1 MQSTAIISDIGID
14 YKTNKA
20 KITFLFDNKEVLG
33 QAEEL
38 QDKKLNVE
46 AKKWYKKRS
55 KDANA
60 YLWVL
65 TEKLSQKLNMSRIEV
80 YRKHI
85 LEAGSY
91 TELGMPE
98 EAMEKFSRM
107 WGNNGLGW
115 FCKKSTNQYGEVILR
130 AYHGSSTYD
139 TKEMTRLLDSVIQD
153 CKEQKIETMTP
164 KELDSLLKSWESDTN
179 RRQKK

>member
-20 KITFLFDNKEVLG
+20 KITFLFDNKEVLK

-55 KDANA
+55 LNANG

-65 TEKLSQKLNMSRIEV
+65 IEKLSQKLNMSRLDI

-85 LEAGSY
+85 YEAGTY
-91 TELGMPE
+91 QELQMPE
-98 EAMEKFSRM
+98 EAMPKFAEIWS
-107 WGNNGLGW
+107 NNGLGW
-115 FCKKSTNQYGEVILR
+115 FCEKSINQYGEVVLK
-130 AYHGSSTYD
+130 AYNGSSTYD
-139 TKEMTRLLDSVIQD
+139 TKEMTRLVDSVVQD
-153 CKEQKIETMTP
+153 CREQNIETMP
-164 KELDSLLKSWESDTN
+164 DAELKSLLEQWH
-179 RRQKK
+179 